1 MEVEVWKRAENGYK
15 PAFIKKPSAEGFF
28 LSLSNV

>member
-1 MEVEVWKRAENGYK
+1 MEVKVWKRAVNQYNS
-15 PAFIKKPSAEGFF
+15 AFIKKPSAEGFF